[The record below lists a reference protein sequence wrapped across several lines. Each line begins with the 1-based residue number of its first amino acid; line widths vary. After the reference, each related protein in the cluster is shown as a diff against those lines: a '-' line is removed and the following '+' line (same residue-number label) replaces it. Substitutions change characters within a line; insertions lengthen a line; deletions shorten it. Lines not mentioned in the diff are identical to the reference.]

1 MNDIMQSMYRS
12 SPSVLARIL
21 DAYGMADD
29 AIASYNQL
37 MVERGCL
44 SSLPLARDMFNLY
57 LSGIVDMQR
66 DYRSAMQ
73 TCLVLSTYKLLK
85 RGDVGA
91 VELWDIMARLK
102 IDKDHRRFFVF

>member
-21 DAYGMADD
+21 DDYGMVEEV
-29 AIASYNQL
+29 IASYNQR
-37 MVERGCL
+37 MIERGCL

-57 LSGIVDMQR
+57 LSGTMDSSR

-73 TCLVLSTYKLLK
+73 DCLVLSSYSLLK
-85 RGDVGA
+85 KGNVGA